1 MILNLKFKVETSNP
15 NSFQS
20 GTFGYLQI
28 PNCYFYVVCTVYIF
42 EDIGEFAHSLFSV
55 MQRSE
60 PRIPPSNSCL
70 ENWPKPKIWFALRG
84 HYVWILKK
92 NWKFHPIFL
101 YFLLNDTWIH
111 LVSDNI
117 CFLRL
122 FIHAPLKNSRF
133 WRPAHCLFFG
143 CHAFFVFLVAMATT
157 SNPIVLARF
166 IPPKWFKNSFDLILR
181 PLSPAPDLLS

>member
-1 MILNLKFKVETSNP
+1 MSCPEYPLRILVLKIDQNRKYGSLEEGITFGFWRKVEKFT
-15 NSFQS
+15 
-20 GTFGYLQI
+20 
-28 PNCYFYVVCTVYIF
+28 
-42 EDIGEFAHSLFSV
+42 LF
-55 MQRSE
+55 
-60 PRIPPSNSCL
+60 
-70 ENWPKPKIWFALRG
+70 
-84 HYVWILKK
+84 
-92 NWKFHPIFL
+92 FL

-143 CHAFFVFLVAMATT
+143 CHVFFVFLVAMATT

-166 IPPKWFKNSFDLILR
+166 IPPKWFKNSFHLILR